1 MYVPA
6 FPADRIHYQV
16 KMCKDSHIDLGF
28 HSAEAEER
36 ISMQQSKAEKK
47 YTEKHFNWCLVIFVK
62 KKELINYSYKDWAC
76 ISFFLRDRWR

>member
-1 MYVPA
+1 MSVYYTEDMLKIYMYVPA

-36 ISMQQSKAEKK
+36 ISMQQSRK
-47 YTEKHFNWCLVIFVK
+47 
-62 KKELINYSYKDWAC
+62 
-76 ISFFLRDRWR
+76 

>member
-36 ISMQQSKAEKK
+36 ISMQQSKAENKIYRRK
-47 YTEKHFNWCLVIFVK
+47 FQLVSDNFC
-62 KKELINYSYKDWAC
+62 KKERSN
-76 ISFFLRDRWR
+76 

>member
-36 ISMQQSKAEKK
+36 ISMQQSRKK
-47 YTEKHFNWCLVIFVK
+47 NIQKN
-62 KKELINYSYKDWAC
+62 
-76 ISFFLRDRWR
+76 ISIGV